1 MCVYTRSAL
10 SLNECAHNAA
20 HPTRR
25 EREREHAHAHKP
37 SDRAVRARPEASDRG
52 ADANAEVVVVV
63 LATSVNVKEQL
74 RSERPSSP
82 LVKQKRLGEAG
93 GARAHV
99 FGRLP
104 GLSMSS
110 KSRRPA
116 ALLLRSASPLWS
128 IHTDGRENVAL
139 LR

>member
-1 MCVYTRSAL
+1 M
-10 SLNECAHNAA
+10 NARTML
-20 HPTRR
+20 PIQRGGR

-116 ALLLRSASPLWS
+116 ALPLRSAS